1 VYGEGPDRGCVRLML
16 RSSYRR
22 APAERRQ
29 ALIDATARSLAKQGS
44 GGVSVRTIA
53 AEAGVSP
60 GLVTHHFDG
69 VEPLIAATYRQ
80 VSERVG
86 EALAAAVA
94 AAGDDPRARLEAYVV
109 GNFLPP
115 VMDEDLLATWLG
127 LLGLTKSMPL
137 VSAAHAESYAGFRAA
152 IERLLVECGSKGDRR
167 LEAVAITALIDG
179 LWLELC
185 LDRSVFSADEAAALA
200 RRWIDALLG

>member
-1 VYGEGPDRGCVRLML
+1 MARGG
-16 RSSYRR
+16 YRR

-29 ALIDATARSLAKQGS
+29 AMIDAAGRALVVHGA

-60 GLVTHHFDG
+60 GLVTHHFEG

-80 VSERVG
+80 VTARVG
-86 EALAAAVA
+86 EALTQAVE
-94 AAGDDPRARLEAYVV
+94 AAGADPRARLVAYVS

-115 VMDEDLLATWLG
+115 VMDRDLLATWLG

-137 VSAAHAESYAGFRAA
+137 VAAAHAETYAAYRAELEA
-152 IERLLVECGSKGDRR
+152 LLAACRNGVGSPR
-167 LEAVAITALIDG
+167 LEAVALTALIDG

-185 LDRSVFSADEAAALA
+185 LDDSVFTPEEAITIA
-200 RRWIDALLG
+200 RRWIDALLGD

>member
-1 VYGEGPDRGCVRLML
+1 MERA
-16 RSSYRR
+16 SYRR

-29 ALIDATARSLAKQGS
+29 ALIDATVTALAKYGA

-80 VSERVG
+80 VAERVG
-86 EALAAAVA
+86 EALTAAVA
-94 AAGDDPRARLEAYVV
+94 NAGPDPRARLDAYVA

-115 VMDEDLLATWLG
+115 VTDEDLLATWLG
-127 LLGLTKSMPL
+127 LLGLTRSMPL
-137 VSAAHAESYAGFRAA
+137 VAAAHAESYAGFRAG
-152 IERLLVECGSKGDRR
+152 IERLLAAVRDGRDNR

-185 LDRSVFSADEAAALA
+185 LDRSVFAPEEAIALA
-200 RRWIDALLG
+200 RRWIDALVA

>member
-1 VYGEGPDRGCVRLML
+1 MSADRP
-16 RSSYRR
+16 SYRR

-29 ALIDATARSLAKQGS
+29 ALIDATVAALAKHGA

-60 GLVTHHFDG
+60 GLVTHHFEG

-80 VSERVG
+80 VADRVG
-86 EALAAAVA
+86 EALGAAVA
-94 AAGDDPRARLEAYVV
+94 AAGADPRVRLYAYVA

-115 VMDEDLLATWLG
+115 VMDEGLLATWLA
-127 LLGLTKSMPL
+127 LLGLTNSMPL
-137 VSAAHAESYAGFRAA
+137 VAAAHAETYAAFRHVIEHLLAA
-152 IERLLVECGSKGDRR
+152 CGSAGDHR

-185 LDRSVFSADEAAALA
+185 LDDSVFTPEDAIAIT
-200 RRWIDALLG
+200 RRWLEALLVRSGD

>member
-1 VYGEGPDRGCVRLML
+1 ML
-16 RSSYRR
+16 RPSYRR

-29 ALIDATARSLAKQGS
+29 ALIDATARPLARHGA

-60 GLVTHHFDG
+60 GLVTHHFEG

-86 EALAAAVA
+86 EALGAAVEG
-94 AAGDDPRARLEAYVV
+94 AGTDPRARLEAYVI

-115 VMDEDLLATWLG
+115 VMDEELLGTWLG

-137 VSAAHAESYAGFRAA
+137 VAAAHAESYAGFRAA
-152 IERLLVECGSKGDRR
+152 VGRLLADCGGKGDHR
-167 LEAVAITALIDG
+167 LEAVAITALADG
-179 LWLELC
+179 LGVELWLA
-185 LDRSVFSADEAAALA
+185 RSVFSAEEAAALA
-200 RRWIDALLG
+200 RRWIDALLA

>member
-1 VYGEGPDRGCVRLML
+1 ML
-16 RSSYRR
+16 RPSYRR

-29 ALIDATARSLAKQGS
+29 TLIDATARSLSKHGA

-53 AEAGVSP
+53 GEAGVSP
-60 GLVTHHFDG
+60 GLVTHHFEG

-80 VSERVG
+80 VSQRVA
-86 EALAAAVA
+86 EALGEAVA
-94 AAGDDPRARLEAYVV
+94 AAGEDPRARLEAYVV

-115 VMDEDLLATWLG
+115 VIDEDLLGTWLA

-137 VSAAHAESYAGFRAA
+137 VSAAHAESYADFRAA
-152 IERLLVECGSKGDRR
+152 IERLLVACGSKGDRR

-185 LDRSVFSADEAAALA
+185 LDRSVFSVDEAAALA

>member
-1 VYGEGPDRGCVRLML
+1 MARTG
-16 RSSYRR
+16 YRR

-29 ALIDATARSLAKQGS
+29 ALIDATASALAKHGA

-60 GLVTHHFDG
+60 GLVTHHFEG
-69 VEPLIAATYRQ
+69 VEPLLAATYRQ

-86 EALAAAVA
+86 EALAVAVEE
-94 AAGDDPRARLEAYVV
+94 AGSDPHTRLAAYVA
-109 GNFLPP
+109 GNFQPP
-115 VMDEDLLATWLG
+115 VMDKDLLATWLG
-127 LLGLTKSMPL
+127 LLSLTKSMPL
-137 VSAAHAESYAGFRAA
+137 VEIAHAETYAAYRA
-152 IERLLVECGSKGDRR
+152 EVEQLLAACGGPGNHR

-185 LDRSVFSADEAAALA
+185 LDDTVFTPAEAIAIA
-200 RRWIDALLG
+200 RRWLDALFGGRA

>member
-1 VYGEGPDRGCVRLML
+1 MTTRAG
-16 RSSYRR
+16 YRR

-29 ALIDATARSLAKQGS
+29 ALIDATAHSLAVHGA

-60 GLVTHHFDG
+60 GLVTHHFEG

-80 VSERVG
+80 VAERVG
-86 EALAAAVA
+86 EALAAAVE
-94 AAGDDPRARLEAYVV
+94 AAGPEPRARLEAYVI

-115 VMDEDLLATWLG
+115 VMDEGLLGTWLG

-137 VSAAHAESYAGFRAA
+137 VSAAHAESYAGFRGD
-152 IERLLVECGSKGDRR
+152 IERLLAACGGDGDRR
-167 LEAVAITALIDG
+167 LAAVAITALIDG

-185 LDRSVFSADEAAALA
+185 LDRSVFTADEAATLA
-200 RRWIDALLG
+200 RKWIDTLLG

>member
-1 VYGEGPDRGCVRLML
+1 ML
-16 RSSYRR
+16 RPGYRR
-22 APAERRQ
+22 APAERRK
-29 ALIDATARSLAKQGS
+29 ALIDAAARSLARQGA

-86 EALAAAVA
+86 EALGAAAA

-115 VMDEDLLATWLG
+115 VMDEELLGTWLG

-137 VSAAHAESYAGFRAA
+137 VSAAHAESYAGFRAE
-152 IERLLVECGSKGDRR
+152 IERLLAECGSKGDRR
-167 LEAVAITALIDG
+167 LEAVAITALVDG

-185 LDRSVFSADEAAALA
+185 LDRSVFSPDDAAALA

>member
-1 VYGEGPDRGCVRLML
+1 MML
-16 RSSYRR
+16 GSRYRR

-29 ALIDATARSLAKQGS
+29 GLIDAAARSLARHGS

-53 AEAGVSP
+53 NEAGVSP
-60 GLVTHHFDG
+60 GLVTHHFEG

-80 VSERVG
+80 VSKRVA
-86 EALAAAVA
+86 EALSAAVE
-94 AAGDDPRARLEAYVV
+94 AAGPDPRTRLEAYVI

-115 VMDEDLLATWLG
+115 VMDEELLGTWLG

-137 VSAAHAESYAGFRAA
+137 VSVAHAESYAGFRAA
-152 IERLLVECGSKGDRR
+152 IEALLVDCGSTGDRR

-185 LDRSVFSADEAAALA
+185 LDRSVFSPDEAASLA

>member
-1 VYGEGPDRGCVRLML
+1 ML
-16 RSSYRR
+16 QARYRR

-29 ALIDATARSLAKQGS
+29 ALIDAAARSLARHGA

-53 AEAGVSP
+53 TEAGVSP
-60 GLVTHHFDG
+60 GLVTHHFEG

-86 EALAAAVA
+86 EALGAAVE
-94 AAGDDPRARLEAYVV
+94 AAGDDPRARLDAYVI

-115 VMDEDLLATWLG
+115 VMDEALLGTWLG
-127 LLGLTKSMPL
+127 LLGLTRSMPM
-137 VSAAHAESYAGFRAA
+137 VSAAHAENYAGFRAV
-152 IERLLVECGSKGDRR
+152 IERLLAQCGNKGDRR
-167 LEAVAITALIDG
+167 LEAVAIAALVDG

-185 LDRSVFSADEAAALA
+185 LDRSVFSAEEAAALA
-200 RRWIDALLG
+200 RRWIDALLA